1 MSNNKK
7 GIMERKIKRSLG
19 ISLLGLMF
27 ISFNAFLIT
36 ENGFNFLLI
45 YWGAMVL
52 FMSIISLIVWL
63 FND

>member
-1 MSNNKK
+1 
-7 GIMERKIKRSLG
+7 MERKLKRSLG
-19 ISLLGLMF
+19 ISLLGLIF